1 MNQRR
6 PCWKRETN
14 FIMNASVPIPFLAL
28 CLILASCSSPRPLRT
43 VGEVNL
49 PRYAGHWHEITRLP
63 TSFQR
68 DDSRATA
75 DYTVQPDGSVRVLN
89 TEHRPDGSR
98 RTATGRA
105 TVVEGS
111 GGSRLRVKFEG
122 LAALVPAAAEGN
134 YWIIDLAPDYS
145 AALVGTPDRKF
156 LWLLSRSASMT
167 PATKERYLRRAR
179 DEGFDTAKLIS
190 PAASPQS

>member
-1 MNQRR
+1 M
-6 PCWKRETN
+6 K
-14 FIMNASVPIPFLAL
+14 MLLAL
-28 CLILASCSSPRPLRT
+28 SLILASCSSPRPLRT
-43 VGEVNL
+43 VSQVNL
-49 PRYAGHWHEITRLP
+49 ERYAGHWHEIARLP
-63 TSFQR
+63 NTFQR
-68 DDSRATA
+68 DDSSATA
-75 DYTVQPDGSVRVLN
+75 DYTVQEDGSVRVVN
-89 TEHRPDGSR
+89 TEHRPDGST

-105 TVVEGS
+105 TAVEGS

-156 LWLLSRSASMT
+156 LWLLSRSAIMA
-167 PATKERYLRRAR
+167 PAVRERYLRRAR
-179 DEGFDTAKLIS
+179 DEGFDTARLIS

>member
-1 MNQRR
+1 M
-6 PCWKRETN
+6 KMLLVLTLV
-14 FIMNASVPIPFLAL
+14 M
-28 CLILASCSSPRPLRT
+28 ASCSSPRPMRT
-43 VGEVNL
+43 VAQVDL
-49 PRYAGHWHEITRLP
+49 ARYAGHWHEIARLP
-63 TSFQR
+63 NTFQR

-75 DYTVQPDGSVRVLN
+75 NYTALRDGSIRVVN
-89 TEHRPDGSR
+89 TEYRPDGST

-134 YWIIDLAPDYS
+134 YWIIDLAPDYT

-156 LWLLSRSASMT
+156 LWLLSRRAAMP
-167 PATKERYLRRAR
+167 PAAKQRYFQRAR
-179 DEGFDTAKLIS
+179 DEGFDITKLIAPTRS
-190 PAASPQS
+190 SQR

>member
-1 MNQRR
+1 M
-6 PCWKRETN
+6 K
-14 FIMNASVPIPFLAL
+14 ALLAL
-28 CLILASCSSPRPLRT
+28 SLVLASCASPRPLHT
-43 VGEVNL
+43 AGQVNL
-49 PRYAGHWHEITRLP
+49 SRYAGHWHEITRLP
-63 TSFQR
+63 NTFQR

-75 DYTVQPDGSVRVLN
+75 DYTTQQDGSVRVVN
-89 TEHRPDGSR
+89 TEYRPDGTT

-111 GGSRLRVKFEG
+111 SGSRLRVKFEG

-156 LWLLSRSASMT
+156 LWLLSRSANMS
-167 PATKERYLRRAR
+167 PSTKERYLRRAR
-179 DEGFDTAKLIS
+179 AEGFDTTKLIS
-190 PAASPQS
+190 PSASPQG